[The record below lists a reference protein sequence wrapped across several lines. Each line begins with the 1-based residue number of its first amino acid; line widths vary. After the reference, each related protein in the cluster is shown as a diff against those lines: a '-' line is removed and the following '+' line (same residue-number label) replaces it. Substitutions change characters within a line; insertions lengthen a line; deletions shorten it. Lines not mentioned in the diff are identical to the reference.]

1 MRPALALLLALGAA
15 ACNGQAGGNRA
26 GSEGAGDLSM
36 RAGMWETQMRILSVD
51 ATGAPAEIQN
61 ALRAS
66 VSAAPVFER
75 SCLTPAEAANP
86 AATFRDRSTRENASY
101 ACESGDSVFTGGRIR
116 LTLNCRSTSGQP
128 DLRQAMVGTYAADR
142 FQAAV
147 TGETATP
154 ATDALPSYPVRI
166 ASTLIGRRIGDC
178 PAGAT
183 N

>member
-1 MRPALALLLALGAA
+1 MRPPLALLLVLGAA

-26 GSEGAGDLSM
+26 GGEGSADLAM

-51 ATGAPAEIQN
+51 ATGAPPEIQN

-66 VSAAPVFER
+66 ISAAPVFER

-86 AATFRDRSTRENASY
+86 VVTFRNRSARENAGY
-101 ACESGDSVFTGGRIR
+101 TCESGDSVFTGGRIR
-116 LTLNCRSTSGQP
+116 MTLNCRSSNGQP
-128 DLRQAMVGTYAADR
+128 DLRQAMVGSYGADR

-166 ASTLIGRRIGDC
+166 SSTLIGRRIGDC
-178 PAGAT
+178 PAGTT